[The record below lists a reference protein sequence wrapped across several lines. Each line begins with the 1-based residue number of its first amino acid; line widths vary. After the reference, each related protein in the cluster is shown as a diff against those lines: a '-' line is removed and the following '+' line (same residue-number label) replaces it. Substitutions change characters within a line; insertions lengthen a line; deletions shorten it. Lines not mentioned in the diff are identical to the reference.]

1 MLDRVILHIGTHKTG
16 TTAVQGSLGEAS
28 DALLSR
34 GVLYPRSGR
43 RGVGHVELA
52 RLAEHPGEM
61 PGGREGEQELLE
73 EIRAASPGT
82 LVLSA
87 ERFTSPVS
95 PRRARWAEWLCTHLD
110 ARRVQVI
117 GYVRP
122 QWEYIESAYAQ
133 RTKAGVTWVD
143 FERHLHSALADSKY
157 DYPTVFGAWRRTFG
171 DALEIRPY
179 APELLVGRDV
189 VEDFW
194 HAVGLGSP
202 PASLD
207 RHRNPR
213 TGAKA
218 TEMLRVLRS
227 LLADYR
233 LDGLVP
239 VRQVMRRAQRRV
251 EAEFPD
257 DEPFRALTPELVAR
271 IAESFRASNATF
283 VRDYLGGQHTSLF
296 EPPADFPSAVATWSL
311 ERASSEELEFLGE
324 LVVEALST
332 LSPSSRSL
340 RDGVIGR
347 PPG

>member
-1 MLDRVILHIGTHKTG
+1 
-16 TTAVQGSLGEAS
+16 
-28 DALLSR
+28 
-34 GVLYPRSGR
+34 
-43 RGVGHVELA
+43 
-52 RLAEHPGEM
+52 M

-73 EIRAASPGT
+73 EIRAASPST

-95 PRRARWAEWLCTHLD
+95 PRPARWAEWLCTHLD
-110 ARRVQVI
+110 ARRVEVI

-122 QWEYIESAYAQ
+122 QWEYIESIYVQ
-133 RTKAGVTWVD
+133 HTKAGLTRVD
-143 FERHLHSALADSKY
+143 FESYLQSALADSTP
-157 DYPTVFGAWRRTFG
+157 DYPTVFAPWRRVFG
-171 DALEIRPY
+171 NALEIRPY

-233 LDGLVP
+233 LDGLVH
-239 VRQVMRRAQRRV
+239 VRQVMRRAQRRI

-257 DEPFRALTPELVAR
+257 DEPFRALTPDLVAR

-283 VRDYLGGQHTSLF
+283 VRDYLGGLHTSLF
-296 EPPADFPSAVATWSL
+296 EPPADVPSAAATWSL
-311 ERASSEELEFLGE
+311 ERASSEELQFFGE